1 MLQRGL
7 ISSKGPI
14 LLLLCKPS
22 LIGVGSSRVPMLLQ
36 DRRKSC
42 ARRYLVGIVM
52 NHHAQLLIC
61 PSSATVLAN
70 ADADVEQHTMYVHT
84 CFVRALRCSDP
95 GDRSRSL
102 YWIDKLPLTRSCLFF
117 PGGSAAANPF
127 LGQQHPPPQHRHHKL
142 DLHRHSCKRAL
153 CNLDCGGACGHVII
167 MRCRRLRFADLH
179 FDLPWPPDEAGRA
192 CEPAKKPRPTLLS
205 GHF

>member
-117 PGGSAAANPF
+117 PGGFAAANPF
-127 LGQQHPPPQHRHHKL
+127 LGQQHPPPPQH
-142 DLHRHSCKRAL
+142 
-153 CNLDCGGACGHVII
+153 
-167 MRCRRLRFADLH
+167 
-179 FDLPWPPDEAGRA
+179 
-192 CEPAKKPRPTLLS
+192 
-205 GHF
+205 

>member
-127 LGQQHPPPQHRHHKL
+127 LGQQQAPPPASPSQAGPAPPQLQTRTLQSGLWGGLRTRHYCTL
-142 DLHRHSCKRAL
+142 QTAAFCRSAL
-153 CNLDCGGACGHVII
+153 
-167 MRCRRLRFADLH
+167 
-179 FDLPWPPDEAGRA
+179 
-192 CEPAKKPRPTLLS
+192 
-205 GHF
+205 